1 MPEKYDFKYTLSIS
15 GSISGP
21 SLMKQTEDAINDLG
35 QQTVENKENTE
46 TSVSPTETVSK
57 TALVKAQPAKAKEG
71 LTFSTYTYSEKKHID
86 NNTELPC
93 CSIDINL
100 SYPTGGNTVKTSLN
114 QLQRI
119 FVAALPE
126 GMQESDSPRTAAERF
141 VKNYIAE
148 YQADIKPYLK
158 KRRHREEAWMNY
170 EMSVQSKNLYNA
182 HSFWGFSVE
191 IYTYT
196 GGAHGIYMSTFL
208 NLDLKTLSPIHLG
221 DLFEGDY
228 KEALTDLLWKQL
240 MADNNVSTRQELED
254 MGYATTGDLEPIEN
268 FYLDPTGITF
278 YYNVY
283 EIAPYVMGATK
294 ITLSYEDITHLMN
307 SEFVTLSNTIKAG
320 DQ

>member
-1 MPEKYDFKYTLSIS
+1 MNRFKTTLATASCLF
-15 GSISGP
+15 
-21 SLMKQTEDAINDLG
+21 LMASCQWNS
-35 QQTVENKENTE
+35 ENKENTE

-57 TALVKAQPAKAKEG
+57 TAPVKAQPAKAKEG

-196 GGAHGIYMSTFL
+196 GGAHGMTTTSYTVVDL
-208 NLDLKTLSPIHLG
+208 NSGKSLLLSELFAESDYHLINRMLCQQLADDLGTSVDRLEEKFYQP
-221 DLFEGDY
+221 
-228 KEALTDLLWKQL
+228 
-240 MADNNVSTRQELED
+240 DNIVVD
-254 MGYATTGDLEPIEN
+254 DN
-268 FYLDPTGITF
+268 FMISDTGITWLF
-278 YYNVY
+278 NPYD
-283 EIAPYVMGATK
+283 IAPYSNGTTR
-294 ITLSYEDITHLMN
+294 ITLPYRAIVGYLVAN
-307 SEFVTLSNTIKAG
+307 SPLKRIASK
-320 DQ
+320 